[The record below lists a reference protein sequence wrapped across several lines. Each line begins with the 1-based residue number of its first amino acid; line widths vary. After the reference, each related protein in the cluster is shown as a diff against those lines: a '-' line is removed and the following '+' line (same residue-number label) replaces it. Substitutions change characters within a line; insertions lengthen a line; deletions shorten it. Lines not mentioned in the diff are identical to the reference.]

1 VPTTR
6 PRIVITETD
15 AVAQALAVAARR
27 WPQERGR
34 ARLLLRLVE
43 EGARASGEAEDRA
56 AQERRRLRLEAVE
69 RTAGVGTGWYPA
81 GYLEDLRAD
90 WPE

>member
-27 WPQERGR
+27 WPEERGR

-43 EGARASGEAEDRA
+43 EGARASGDVEARQ
-56 AQERRRLRLEAVE
+56 AQEHRRRRLEAVDS
-69 RTAGVGTGWYPA
+69 TAGVGTGWYPP